1 MFDDIYWYV
10 ILLQPCLCSFW
21 YDFFCGYISDRI
33 VFPIR
38 LAGSEEAEDDGQWK
52 LYFKLYCFLDVE
64 SMPKEGVEFA
74 FMFEQVGLSP
84 HVKYQWEHFF
94 FKADG
99 VPYDFLVFQAH
110 ESLTRGHFPAR
121 EETLQHL
128 AALRLQFLYGDKTR
142 VAWSL
147 ENVYPV
153 GRLRSRILQFTKVG
167 AASGSG
173 QTLERRRTSFLDGTL
188 RRGLKTGSMK
198 KQRMEEE
205 QMLEMWIKEEMSATR
220 ASIVEKWS
228 RLSGLDQHQA
238 MLKYMTVI
246 KEWPGYGSTLFD
258 VEVITGHLNYGWHV
272 YCNTVLNHSFET
284 IQEHWINYFTT
295 LYMGEHWNHLST
307 IICNQ
312 IQTSCV
318 FSDP

>member
-1 MFDDIYWYV
+1 MLPSIDNPLNHLVALGAHDDH
-10 ILLQPCLCSFW
+10 LPLP
-21 YDFFCGYISDRI
+21 
-33 VFPIR
+33 
-38 LAGSEEAEDDGQWK
+38 
-52 LYFKLYCFLDVE
+52 
-64 SMPKEGVEFA
+64 
-74 FMFEQVGLSP
+74 
-84 HVKYQWEHFF
+84 
-94 FKADG
+94 
-99 VPYDFLVFQAH
+99 QAH

-128 AALRLQFLYGDKTR
+128 AALRLQFLYGDKAR
-142 VAWSL
+142 VTWSL

-167 AASGSG
+167 GASGSG

-228 RLSGLDQHQA
+228 RLQGLDQHQA
-238 MLKYMTVI
+238 MLKYMTII

-258 VEVITGHLNYGWHV
+258 VEVG
-272 YCNTVLNHSFET
+272 
-284 IQEHWINYFTT
+284 
-295 LYMGEHWNHLST
+295 LSVPQSWLRRQPCFACRDAL
-307 IICNQ
+307 I
-312 IQTSCV
+312 
-318 FSDP
+318 

>member
-1 MFDDIYWYV
+1 M
-10 ILLQPCLCSFW
+10 L
-21 YDFFCGYISDRI
+21 
-33 VFPIR
+33 
-38 LAGSEEAEDDGQWK
+38 
-52 LYFKLYCFLDVE
+52 
-64 SMPKEGVEFA
+64 
-74 FMFEQVGLSP
+74 
-84 HVKYQWEHFF
+84 
-94 FKADG
+94 
-99 VPYDFLVFQAH
+99 QAH

-153 GRLRSRILQFTKVG
+153 GRLRTRILQFTKVG
-167 AASGSG
+167 TASGSG

-238 MLKYMTVI
+238 MLKYMTII

-258 VEVITGHLNYGWHV
+258 VEVYLLRRLWHRHQSKLTCYNGH
-272 YCNTVLNHSFET
+272 
-284 IQEHWINYFTT
+284 
-295 LYMGEHWNHLST
+295 
-307 IICNQ
+307 
-312 IQTSCV
+312 
-318 FSDP
+318 

>member
-1 MFDDIYWYV
+1 MRGFFLKAVGDPDDT
-10 ILLQPCLCSFW
+10 L
-21 YDFFCGYISDRI
+21 
-33 VFPIR
+33 
-38 LAGSEEAEDDGQWK
+38 
-52 LYFKLYCFLDVE
+52 
-64 SMPKEGVEFA
+64 M
-74 FMFEQVGLSP
+74 
-84 HVKYQWEHFF
+84 
-94 FKADG
+94 
-99 VPYDFLVFQAH
+99 FQAH

-142 VAWSL
+142 VTWSL

-167 AASGSG
+167 TASGSG

-238 MLKYMTVI
+238 MLKYMTII

-258 VEVITGHLNYGWHV
+258 VEVHLPQQ
-272 YCNTVLNHSFET
+272 L
-284 IQEHWINYFTT
+284 
-295 LYMGEHWNHLST
+295 
-307 IICNQ
+307 
-312 IQTSCV
+312 
-318 FSDP
+318 

>member
-1 MFDDIYWYV
+1 M
-10 ILLQPCLCSFW
+10 L
-21 YDFFCGYISDRI
+21 
-33 VFPIR
+33 
-38 LAGSEEAEDDGQWK
+38 K
-52 LYFKLYCFLDVE
+52 
-64 SMPKEGVEFA
+64 
-74 FMFEQVGLSP
+74 
-84 HVKYQWEHFF
+84 
-94 FKADG
+94 
-99 VPYDFLVFQAH
+99 AH

-142 VAWSL
+142 VTWSL

-153 GRLRSRILQFTKVG
+153 GRLRSRILQFTKAG
-167 AASGSG
+167 TGSGSG

-238 MLKYMTVI
+238 MLKYMTII

-258 VEVITGHLNYGWHV
+258 VEV
-272 YCNTVLNHSFET
+272 C
-284 IQEHWINYFTT
+284 
-295 LYMGEHWNHLST
+295 
-307 IICNQ
+307 
-312 IQTSCV
+312 
-318 FSDP
+318 

>member
-1 MFDDIYWYV
+1 MPHFNEFFLKAVGDPDD
-10 ILLQPCLCSFW
+10 LL
-21 YDFFCGYISDRI
+21 
-33 VFPIR
+33 
-38 LAGSEEAEDDGQWK
+38 
-52 LYFKLYCFLDVE
+52 
-64 SMPKEGVEFA
+64 M
-74 FMFEQVGLSP
+74 
-84 HVKYQWEHFF
+84 
-94 FKADG
+94 
-99 VPYDFLVFQAH
+99 FQAH

-142 VAWSL
+142 VTWSL

-167 AASGSG
+167 TASGSG

-228 RLSGLDQHQA
+228 RLSDLDQHQA
-238 MLKYMTVI
+238 MLKYMTII

-258 VEVITGHLNYGWHV
+258 VEVYLLIACDVGV
-272 YCNTVLNHSFET
+272 SK
-284 IQEHWINYFTT
+284 
-295 LYMGEHWNHLST
+295 S
-307 IICNQ
+307 
-312 IQTSCV
+312 
-318 FSDP
+318 